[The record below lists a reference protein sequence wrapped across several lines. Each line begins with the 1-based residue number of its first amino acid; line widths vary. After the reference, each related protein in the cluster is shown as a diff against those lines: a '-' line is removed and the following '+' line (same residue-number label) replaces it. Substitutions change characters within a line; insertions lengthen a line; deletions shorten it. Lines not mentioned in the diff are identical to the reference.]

1 MANYATGRGVSNE
14 LRDAPEVCVA
24 TRRKTITPDEMR
36 VLAWL
41 KSHAPEIVAVESQ
54 YNIDRRAIAGAI
66 AWEALE
72 NVKHGTGLWPGP
84 GKVHASGVT
93 KIFGRAIPNPT
104 KKSVAEETE
113 DAGYLPARSGVMD
126 RYNKLKS
133 PSASIAYIGAIMR
146 AGSDIAEG
154 NGFTMND
161 DPVALTEFYQAW
173 DLERWR
179 KHMQT
184 KAPGSAIVGAD
195 PMAIWVGKNLDYL
208 EDAVGKPNVRA
219 ECSDTRVRAVP
230 PSIRLG
236 APK

>member
-1 MANYATGRGVSNE
+1 MTDYVTGKGVSNE
-14 LRDAPEVCVA
+14 LRDAPEMCVA
-24 TRRKTITPDEMR
+24 TRRKTITLDEMR

-41 KSHAPEIVAVESQ
+41 KSHAPEIVAVERK

-72 NVKHGTGLWPGP
+72 NVKHGTGVWPGP
-84 GKVHASGVT
+84 GKVHAIGVT
-93 KIFGRAIPNPT
+93 KILGKAIPNPM

-113 DAGYLPARSGVMD
+113 DAGYLPPRSGVRD
-126 RYNKLKS
+126 RYNTLKS
-133 PSASIAYIGAIMR
+133 PSASIAYIAAIMR
-146 AGSDIAEG
+146 GGSDIAEE

-184 KAPGSAIVGAD
+184 KAPGTAIVGAD
-195 PMAIWVGKNLDYL
+195 RMSVWVRKNLDYL
-208 EDAVGKPNVRA
+208 EDAVGKPSVRA
-219 ECSDTRVRAVP
+219 ECSDTRVRMVP
-230 PSIRLG
+230 KAAGR
-236 APK
+236 